1 MELYVAVADGYRLA
15 LDVERTENGE
25 YVWLIY
31 IAMTREVGKGTL
43 VDRGTHY
50 PAASAAA
57 AAGMRALERFA
68 DEQRITVMRPTPPV
82 AAKAQLGSA

>member
-1 MELYVAVADGYRLA
+1 MAVAEGYRLA

-31 IAMTREVGKGTL
+31 LAMSRETGKGTL
-43 VDRGTHY
+43 VDSGTHFM
-50 PAASAAA
+50 AASAAA
-57 AAGMRALERFA
+57 AAGMRALERYS

-82 AAKAQLGSA
+82 TATARLGSA